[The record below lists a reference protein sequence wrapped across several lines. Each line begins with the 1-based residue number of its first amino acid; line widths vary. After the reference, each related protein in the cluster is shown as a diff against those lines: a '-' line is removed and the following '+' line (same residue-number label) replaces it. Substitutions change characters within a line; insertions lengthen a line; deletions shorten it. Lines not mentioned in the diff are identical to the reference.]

1 MVIFNKLNRISMIRS
16 HKFNQGKLINLID
29 TDREKS
35 GYWNFAISVTLK
47 LIIEL
52 TLSMVIMY
60 Y

>member
-1 MVIFNKLNRISMIRS
+1 MIRS

-35 GYWNFAISVTLK
+35 GYWNFAISVGIK
-47 LIIEL
+47 LTIEL
-52 TLSMVIMY
+52 ALSIVIMY